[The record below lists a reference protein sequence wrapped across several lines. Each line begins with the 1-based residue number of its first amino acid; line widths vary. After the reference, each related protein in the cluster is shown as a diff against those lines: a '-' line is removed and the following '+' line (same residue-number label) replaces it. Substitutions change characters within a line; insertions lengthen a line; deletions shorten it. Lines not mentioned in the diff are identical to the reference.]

1 MPLPPRS
8 ITTGVLFALAIG
20 VALVASW
27 RLTADDPAITLRRA
41 VPGLDPDLARHL
53 AIDPPDELAAYCDDL
68 PAQELLDAAAHL
80 ADVLDCTS
88 SEAFTASLDL
98 VLPPLERL
106 ARVLSDRGHSRGS
119 LELVRYL
126 RTTPVSVSRRTC
138 QLKNRIVASGADRGL
153 PANARYAL
161 YAALADSVA
170 DCLPYAAV
178 VESRLV
184 ELAADAGDHEHKR
197 RHLRRGIALAR
208 RTGQYPL
215 LSQLLGTACD
225 DQLTAGHL
233 DSAQALAD
241 EALDVALAAGL
252 PLQAARVHYIF
263 GAHHGTHGDLSLAS
277 EHFDEAVAVARRFNA
292 GYVELRFL
300 LAQLRFQASLDC
312 WDLVGRSLPRVD
324 VLVRQVPE
332 LTGSDRATQL
342 QTVILR
348 LKAGF
353 QANGGRA
360 AAADLLYAAAHAL
373 SRESQRNYVH
383 ADVIHEWAA
392 FLLDSRQPARGVA
405 LAREGLAYAESEGL
419 EQHVRRLHGL
429 AARGLLDLGDI
440 AAAEAHRAAMDGS
453 PAAAEGMAFADAVL
467 AVRLA
472 AARDDRDAVGKHL
485 DAALR
490 HLRQGLLGWG
500 TRVEMY
506 LMLHRHDFFR
516 QELHR
521 HLADDDDAGA
531 LALELAWRDL
541 RRYLLTTPGPE
552 VSAAGFLAHGARA
565 REHLRRWTEGADHAA
580 LVFAIVDGRLW
591 RWSLVAGEV
600 MAEALDPE
608 ALRARLGDLADG
620 LSRGA
625 EHPEQP
631 WPDAVVQD
639 LTWLAGAVLP
649 RWTGDLT
656 GRLLLVTSPFLEH
669 VPLEAANLAAAP
681 HYQPLVAAWQVAYLR
696 RGGLP
701 TIASVPP
708 GSGACV
714 VGIPEPSPLLR
725 RQQPSLRSL
734 PRVEAEAR
742 RAADLLPDA
751 TLLLGQQARRGLITS
766 AMGTSRIIYLAGH
779 AAVDPEM
786 PYRSFIPCAPA
797 DADPDP
803 SGNRLVVSDILAQDM
818 GACDLV
824 VLSNCR
830 SGAGRVT
837 SHTAGPSLADAFLDA
852 GSAAVLATRWPLD
865 DALAERDLVRFL
877 EHWRGRGVAHAWDAL
892 AAMQRQG
899 VRQGTSWLNYRLELA
914 EVPAADTDGHGGNG
928 ATR

>member
-1 MPLPPRS
+1 LL
-8 ITTGVLFALAIG
+8 IIFTVGV
-20 VALVASW
+20 VLVGAW
-27 RLTADDPAITLRRA
+27 RLAADDPARTLRRA
-41 VPGLDPDLARHL
+41 VPGLDPDLAWHL
-53 AIDPPDELAAYCDDL
+53 ALDPPDELAAYCDDL

-126 RTTPVSVSRRTC
+126 RTTPESVSRRTC

-252 PLQAARVHYIF
+252 PMQAARVHYIF
-263 GAHHGTHGDLSLAS
+263 GAHHGTLGDLSLAS

-300 LAQLRFQASLDC
+300 LAQLRFQANLEC

-332 LTGSDRATQL
+332 LSSNARAAQL
-342 QTVILR
+342 RTLILR

-353 QANGGRA
+353 QANDGRT
-360 AAADLLYAAAHAL
+360 AAADSLYAAAHAL
-373 SRESQRNYVH
+373 SHESQRNYVH
-383 ADVIHEWAA
+383 ADVIREWAA
-392 FLLDSRQPARGVA
+392 FLLDSRQPDRGVA

-419 EQHVRRLHGL
+419 DQHARRLHGL

-440 AAAEAHRAAMDGS
+440 AAAEAHRQAMAGS
-453 PAAAEGMAFADAVL
+453 PAAAEGMAFDDAVL
-467 AVRLA
+467 AVKLA
-472 AARDDRDAVGKHL
+472 AARGDGDAVSGHL

-490 HLRQGLLGWG
+490 HLHRGLLGWG

-521 HLADDDDAGA
+521 HLARDHADA

-541 RRYLLTTPGPE
+541 RQYLLATPEQE

-565 REHLRRWTEGADHAA
+565 REHLRAWTDDPGNAA
-580 LVFAIVDGRLW
+580 LAFAIVDGRLW
-591 RWSLVAGEV
+591 RWSLIAGEFE
-600 MAEALDPE
+600 AEALDPE
-608 ALRARLGDLADG
+608 ALEARLDILAGG
-620 LSRGA
+620 LFRGA
-625 EHPEQP
+625 EHPEEP
-631 WPDAVVQD
+631 WPDGVIED
-639 LTWLAGAVLP
+639 LAWLSGAVLP
-649 RWTGDLT
+649 AWTGELT
-656 GRLLLVTSPFLEH
+656 GRLLLITSPFLEP
-669 VPLEAANLAAAP
+669 VPLEAANLADAP
-681 HYQPLVAAWQVAYLR
+681 GYRPLIAAWQVAYLR
-696 RGGLP
+696 RGGVP
-701 TIASVPP
+701 AASRARGVA
-708 GSGACV
+708 GTCV

-751 TLLLGQQARRGLITS
+751 TLLLGDHARRDIITS
-766 AMGTSRIIYLAGH
+766 AMGTARIIYLAGH

-797 DADPDP
+797 DADLDP
-803 SGNRLVVSDILAQDM
+803 TSSRLVVSDILAQDL

-837 SHTAGPSLADAFLDA
+837 SHTVGPSLADAFLDA
-852 GSAAVLATRWPLD
+852 GGAAVLATRWPLD
-865 DALAERDLVRFL
+865 DALAERDLACFL
-877 EHWRGRGVAHAWDAL
+877 EHWRGRGVAQAWDAL

-899 VRQGTSWLNYRLELA
+899 VGQGTSWLNYRLELA
-914 EVPAADTDGHGGNG
+914 VVPEDAAAGDGREGDGQ
-928 ATR
+928 